1 MGNMEIVSN
10 IKKNKNK
17 FMIMSMFMMIF
28 TLSCAVKNPNPK
40 NTSTTAIEKSDIVNV
55 DIEKVIEKI
64 NQEVKKTDKDKTL
77 KKKVK
82 TIKDTGKENTK
93 GGRSEYT
100 SYNNKNKELRKF
112 TVKHFA
118 ETGRL
123 IQEFYIKNDRIYYL
137 YQKKMTYNRPVGW
150 TKAKAKES
158 GDTEYFDL
166 KKSKNEE
173 AKYYFDF
180 DENLVRFISE
190 DGSINDNQ
198 EILNVIK
205 NDLKD
210 DYLMNIQNSK

>member
-1 MGNMEIVSN
+1 MEIKGIIGT
-10 IKKNKNK
+10 IKGNKMK
-17 FMIMSMFMMIF
+17 ITVMFIFTMIF
-28 TLSCAVKNPNPK
+28 VSCYAIKNPNPK
-40 NTSTTAIEKSDIVNV
+40 NTSTTAVEKEDIVNV
-55 DIEKVIEKI
+55 DMEKVIEEI
-64 NQEVKKTDKDKTL
+64 NSEIRKTDKDKNL

-82 TIKDTGKENTK
+82 VIKGSGKDSK
-93 GGRSEYT
+93 SEYT
-100 SYNNKNKELRKF
+100 GYRSKNSELRKV

-123 IQEFYIKNDRIYYL
+123 IQEFYVKNGKIYYL
-137 YQKKMTYNRPVGW
+137 YQKKMTYNRPIGW

-158 GDTEYFDL
+158 GDTEYFNL
-166 KKSKNEE
+166 EKSEVEE

-198 EILNVIK
+198 EILKVIK

-210 DYLMNIQNSK
+210 EYLMNIQNIK